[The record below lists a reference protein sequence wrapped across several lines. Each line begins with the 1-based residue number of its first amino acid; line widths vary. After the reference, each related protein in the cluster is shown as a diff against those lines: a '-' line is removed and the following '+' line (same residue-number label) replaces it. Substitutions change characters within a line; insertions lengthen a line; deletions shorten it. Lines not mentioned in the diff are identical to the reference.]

1 MRVTTGTSTPSVALT
16 TSHLRRERRA
26 TMNLD
31 MLPKRLTPT
40 RKKRVKDLSLDTLAI
55 LPLAALLSVVTVI
68 GLLATFA

>member
-1 MRVTTGTSTPSVALT
+1 
-16 TSHLRRERRA
+16 
-26 TMNLD
+26 MNLD